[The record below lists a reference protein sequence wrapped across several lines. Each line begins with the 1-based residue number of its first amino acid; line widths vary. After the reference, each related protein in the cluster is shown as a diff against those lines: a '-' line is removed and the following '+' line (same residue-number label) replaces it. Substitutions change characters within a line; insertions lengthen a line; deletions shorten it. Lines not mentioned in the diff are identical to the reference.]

1 MKLCMKV
8 DTTGLVNRKAG
19 DIIDYKPWPQEWQG
33 MNEEARAAKGI
44 FVICHGM
51 GEFEV
56 IEVPKHAFIPEF
68 TRAVSALEYEA
79 LLNLDRII
87 RVAMSQP
94 GAAEFLVVAIQSLD
108 QVRRDEGLETP
119 PIAPPMVPGNAHD
132 VRQVSGLAQALIKR
146 AMDKKT

>member
-1 MKLCMKV
+1 MKLCMKN
-8 DTTGLVNRKAG
+8 DTPGIVPRKAG
-19 DIIDYKPWPQEWQG
+19 DIIDYHPWASEWQG
-33 MNEEARAAKGI
+33 MDEPARVAKGI
-44 FVICHGM
+44 FVLCHGM

-56 IEVPKHAFIPEF
+56 IRVPKDAFMPEL

-94 GAAEFLVVAIQSLD
+94 GAAEFLVVAIHSLD
-108 QVRRDEGLETP
+108 QVRRDEGLDTP
-119 PIAPPMVPGNAHD
+119 PIAPPAVAGNPHD

-146 AMDKKT
+146 AMDKR